1 MLTLSFVVHD
11 SEETK
16 PRVERTG
23 DRAQAIS
30 TPICRPFLLQFKV
43 TTVVAADKCLG
54 ANELLVSQLGKRIVE
69 VAPGRRTEINGP
81 LLTEVIRDWAP
92 DDIEGCSVLGGYG
105 FDEGSREH

>member
-1 MLTLSFVVHD
+1 MTQKRQSR
-11 SEETK
+11 EWN
-16 PRVERTG
+16 ER
-23 DRAQAIS
+23 AIAR
-30 TPICRPFLLQFKV
+30 RPFLLQFKV